1 MSELVTNKITPG
13 TGSSDTVTLGDSG
26 DTFSI
31 PSGATIANSGTATGF
46 LPAAG
51 TSGNVLTSNG
61 SGWASGALP
70 ASGGAT
76 PVLWVYGTGTGVSC
90 PNGTPTK
97 ITFNVEVLDTQTAF
111 DSSTNYR
118 FTPSSGYYLFIGHL
132 RFSTF
137 PASSGN
143 DTCGVM
149 LYKNG
154 SGVVESYDS
163 TGGATGANMISLSTF
178 QEANGSDYFE
188 LWAYQATGSTITV
201 QSAIGQTYFQALKVS

>member
-61 SGWASGALP
+61 SDWASGALP

-76 PVLWVYGTGTGVSC
+76 PVLWVYGSSVSC

-97 ITFNVEVLDTQTAF
+97 ITFATEVLDTQTAF
-111 DSSTNYR
+111 DNSTNYR
-118 FTPSSGYYLFIGHL
+118 FTPSSGYYLFTGLL
-132 RFSTF
+132 RFATF

-154 SGVVESYDS
+154 SAVAESYDDQ
-163 TGGATGANMISLSTF
+163 TTNGANSLPVVSF

-188 LWAYQATGSTITV
+188 LWAYQATGGAINV
-201 QSAIGQTYFQALKVS
+201 QSGITQTYLQALKVS